1 MYNESMECYQQI
13 VYDLNELAGLVGKV
27 GEKYFTRIIEN
38 LDKLVCNCDVSDTKK
53 SPNKK

>member
-1 MYNESMECYQQI
+1 MYNESMDCYQQI
-13 VYDLNELAGLVGKV
+13 VYDLNELAGIVGKV

-38 LDKLVCNCDVSDTKK
+38 LDKLVGDRNASSTKK